1 MSVATSSTD
10 VFDIQVLVTD
20 EFDAFPE
27 RLRETVE
34 GQHEALLS
42 KLVRR
47 YERGLPLKPKP
58 DFEFMITKK
67 VLSDPKDVYDFQVT
81 RSKRYSDISLAN
93 QAILQEFRAKVPKRK
108 SMTMELKLEARKQPM
123 ANPALAQRH
132 SVRSGE
138 MSWAF
143 DKFGCMSLYVTNETD
158 SGLRHES
165 IWVERVEPKIVK
177 DPTTVKKDPAT
188 VKKAPTT
195 VKKENTTDKAPSTDS
210 PLVVDLSIDD
220 PPPVNPPPV
229 NPPPV
234 NPTAAGSSTATAAN
248 PAAVKVEKDDDDCYI
263 VDSPKAT
270 KRSEWM
276 TVKEPTTIKKKA
288 TVNEEEATA
297 EKNKFTADKR
307 TPMAYKPPTVTDV
320 TDEDDEDGR
329 VVVDS
334 PNAAK

>member
-108 SMTMELKLEARKQPM
+108 SMTMELKLDARKQPM

-143 DKFGCMSLYVTNETD
+143 DKFGCLSLYVTNETD

-177 DPTTVKKDPAT
+177 DPTTIKKDPTT
-188 VKKAPTT
+188 VETAPTM
-195 VKKENTTDKAPSTDS
+195 VKREDTTDKAR
-210 PLVVDLSIDD
+210 
-220 PPPVNPPPV
+220 
-229 NPPPV
+229 
-234 NPTAAGSSTATAAN
+234 STATSTAA
-248 PAAVKVEKDDDDCYI
+248 KVEDVDEECYI
-263 VDSPKAT
+263 VEGPEADKGFKWA
-270 KRSEWM
+270 
-276 TVKEPTTIKKKA
+276 TIKETTTMKKKTTA
-288 TVNEEEATA
+288 NKKEAAANETRS
-297 EKNKFTADKR
+297 TADEKR
-307 TPMAYKPPTVTDV
+307 TPMEYKAPTVTDV
-320 TDEDDEDGR
+320 PDGDDDDGR
-329 VVVDS
+329 AIVDS